1 MIIYDKWGGENLETC
16 LELEQYRGSNQM
28 AEIRTTQEIPSDS
41 SNRYARS
48 YSSFPGNRIIVE
60 IISLFY
66 IFI

>member
-1 MIIYDKWGGENLETC
+1 MIIYDKRGGENLETH

-28 AEIRTTQEIPSDS
+28 AEIRTTQEISSDPFS
-41 SNRYARS
+41 RYARS
-48 YSSFPGNRIIVE
+48 CSSFPGNRIIVE

>member
-28 AEIRTTQEIPSDS
+28 AEIRTTQEISSDPFS
-41 SNRYARS
+41 RYARS

-60 IISLFY
+60 INILVY
-66 IFI
+66 III

>member
-28 AEIRTTQEIPSDS
+28 AEVRRPYEISSDPFS
-41 SNRYARS
+41 RYARS
-48 YSSFPGNRIIVE
+48 YSSFPGNRIIVG
-60 IISLFY
+60 IILLFY